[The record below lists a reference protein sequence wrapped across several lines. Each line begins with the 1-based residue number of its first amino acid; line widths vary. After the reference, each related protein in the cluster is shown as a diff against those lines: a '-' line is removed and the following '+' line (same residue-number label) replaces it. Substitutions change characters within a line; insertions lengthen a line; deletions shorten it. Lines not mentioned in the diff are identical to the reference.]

1 MDNTIAPSFS
11 EDTPDIRATVTTI
24 TPDASPQPKAL
35 CFDPT
40 PIDPRALRIIET
52 LQQAGHE
59 AYLVGGCL
67 RDLLLGQVPKDFD
80 IATSARP
87 HEVAA
92 LFRNSRLIGRRFVLV
107 HIFFGR
113 EFIEIATFRAA
124 TEPHSYRQG
133 NRVVEDNVYGTM
145 QEDVQRRDF
154 TINAL
159 YYNPSNQQLID
170 ILGAQNDIEQRLI
183 RIVGEAKSRYEED
196 PVRMIRAARFAAK
209 LNMELE
215 ADTENAMAECLPHIR
230 NVPAARLEDEC
241 NKLFLGGY
249 GEACFDRLRRYD
261 LFKAL
266 FPDADRVLHHPN
278 EAFARYSEKLIRI
291 SLRNTDQRMSEGK
304 PVTVAFIFAAI
315 LWPVF
320 QLQYQGL
327 LKAGRDWH
335 DAIHQAIDVVL
346 IAANERV
353 AISQRQR
360 AMIREIWSLQA
371 RLEATKNSKRKIDVL
386 VSHPRFR
393 AAFDFMQVRLEAG
406 EPLSAL
412 VERWLPYHSQNPE
425 ELDLA
430 YELPPQQRKPFKRHY
445 NKRRK

>member
-1 MDNTIAPSFS
+1 MDSTTAPSY
-11 EDTPDIRATVTTI
+11 D
-24 TPDASPQPKAL
+24 KAL
-35 CFDPT
+35 PINESL
-40 PIDPRALRIIET
+40 IDPRALRIIET
-52 LQQAGHE
+52 LQEAGHE

-67 RDLLLGQVPKDFD
+67 RDLLLGQQPKDFD

-87 HEVAA
+87 QEVAA

-113 EFIEIATFRAA
+113 EFMEIATFRASS
-124 TEPHSYRQG
+124 EPHLYRQD

-145 QEDVQRRDF
+145 QEDVERRDF

-159 YYNPSNQQLID
+159 YYNPKTHELID
-170 ILGAQNDIEQRLI
+170 LLHAKHDIENRLI
-183 RIVGEAKSRYEED
+183 RIVGDAQTRYLED

-209 LNMELE
+209 LDMELE
-215 ADTENAMAECLPHIR
+215 AETEAAILPCLGQMSH
-230 NVPAARLEDEC
+230 VPPARLEDEC

-249 GEACFDRLRRYD
+249 GEACFERLRRYD

-266 FPDADRVLHHPN
+266 FPDADHILHHPN
-278 EAFARYSEKLIRI
+278 QNFAHYSEQMIRI
-291 SLRNTDQRMSEGK
+291 SLRNTDNRMREGK

-327 LKAGRDWH
+327 LKSGHDWH
-335 DAIHQAIDVVL
+335 HALHEAIDVVL

-371 RLEATKNSKRKIDVL
+371 RLEATKNSKRKTDIL

-393 AAFDFMQVRLEAG
+393 AAFDFLQVRLEAG

-412 VERWLPYHSQNPE
+412 VERWLPYHSLNHQE
-425 ELDLA
+425 EEA
-430 YELPPQQRKPFKRHY
+430 SYHLPPTQRKPFKRHF
-445 NKRRK
+445 NKRRKS